1 MGDAVLHH
9 HHSNVIKGNANN
21 PLGRL
26 FFGRG
31 TGQMVS
37 GVSASAVGL

>member
-1 MGDAVLHH
+1 MLCCTD

-26 FFGRG
+26 FFRGG